1 MNVNCLSQD
10 LLWHTWVDDAV
21 LDNFEDAFYAHQIFM
36 VRKRDSYAIL
46 ADFFLIRLFKKK
58 YDFDYVLR
66 L

>member
-58 YDFDYVLR
+58 
-66 L
+66 